1 MTTLDGA
8 LAPDHSISRRHA
20 RIRHVGGGAFDVED
34 EHSRNGTFLNGER
47 LKEARGL
54 HTGDQLK
61 IGATV
66 FEITVPDV
74 TVPDEAVPG
83 DAVPVEA
90 VPRGAAPES
99 ATPEEAAP
107 AEVAP
112 AASERNAEIVVKA
125 GSPQRDSRCAWNS
138 TRRPAN

>member
-20 RIRHVGGGAFDVED
+20 RIRRVGDGAFDVED

-47 LKEARGL
+47 LQEARGL

-66 FEITVPDV
+66 FEVTVPEVTVPDA

-83 DAVPVEA
+83 DAVPEEA
-90 VPRGAAPES
+90 VPVDAARESAAPEDG
-99 ATPEEAAP
+99 P
-107 AEVAP
+107 
-112 AASERNAEIVVKA
+112 R
-125 GSPQRDSRCAWNS
+125 GGRSRGHRA
-138 TRRPAN
+138 RRL